1 MKKLFYTLPLL
12 FIFSQL
18 QGCVAGLFVATGTA
32 IAVES
37 DSRSVNQQID
47 DKELAMNA
55 AEKVQQL
62 KIHPDLIRINYIA
75 NDGHLLLIGQ
85 VNTQENKDAID
96 KQINTLTNIKGLY
109 NQLQIGSPLGFS
121 QQSKD
126 TWITTK
132 VKTMLAA
139 DEEIDPLK
147 IKVITENGE
156 VYLIGQISAEMAD
169 NATNITRKVEG
180 VKKVNRIFQFTD
192 K

>member
-1 MKKLFYTLPLL
+1 MKKLLYTLPLL

-18 QGCVAGLFVATGTA
+18 QGCVAGLFVAAGTA

-37 DSRSVNQQID
+37 DTRSMTQQID
-47 DKELAMNA
+47 DKQLAMNA

-62 KIHPDLIRINYIA
+62 KIHPDLIRIKYIA
-75 NDGHLLLIGQ
+75 NNGYLLLIGQ
-85 VNTQENKDAID
+85 VNTPENKNAID
-96 KQINTLTNIKGLY
+96 KQINTLTNVKGVY
-109 NQLQIGSPLGFS
+109 NQLQIGTPLGFS

-126 TWITTK
+126 SWITTK
-132 VKTMLAA
+132 VKTQLAA

-147 IKVITENGE
+147 IKVVTENGD
-156 VYLIGQISAEMAD
+156 VYLIGQVSEETAN
-169 NATNITRKVEG
+169 NATNIARKVEG